1 MGSSAQRREG
11 RDMATQRELPNGKKS
26 WTKAE
31 IKQLL
36 ESSDRAVERGILE
49 IYGRQTNQERM
60 AYSSIVKNGA
70 GFNSHDAAYFSKL
83 AKVLQKP
90 RAHLVK
96 KDMYRA
102 RPRMLKYARQLKEIA
117 NSR

>member
-1 MGSSAQRREG
+1 MV
-11 RDMATQRELPNGKKS
+11 TQRELPNGKKS

-36 ESSDRAVERGILE
+36 ESSDKAVERAILA
-49 IYGRQTNQERM
+49 IYGMQTNQERM
-60 AYSSIVKNGA
+60 AWSSIVKNGV

-90 RAHLVK
+90 RAHLM
-96 KDMYRA
+96 KDDIHRA
-102 RPRMLKYARQLKEIA
+102 RPRMLKYARQLKEVA